1 MQCSKI
7 DRKSPNCLTDDNFS
21 LNTPIR
27 CYNSGP
33 LWTCQNTFTNE
44 FFLCR
49 LYVSTS
55 LTLITLIPG
64 WGQIPFFDNHITRR
78 SLGFEKWEGN
88 LCSQC
93 QNKDNERHM

>member
-44 FFLCR
+44 FFCVDYMYQHL
-49 LYVSTS
+49 SPS
-55 LTLITLIPG
+55 SP
-64 WGQIPFFDNHITRR
+64 
-78 SLGFEKWEGN
+78 
-88 LCSQC
+88 
-93 QNKDNERHM
+93 